1 MRRDDRSTL
10 PVTLANEFDCNPFL
24 RVHAAPIRASVSA
37 HWAVTSLTTST

>member
-24 RVHAAPIRASVSA
+24 RAHGADPRGSVGAPGPRRR
-37 HWAVTSLTTST
+37 